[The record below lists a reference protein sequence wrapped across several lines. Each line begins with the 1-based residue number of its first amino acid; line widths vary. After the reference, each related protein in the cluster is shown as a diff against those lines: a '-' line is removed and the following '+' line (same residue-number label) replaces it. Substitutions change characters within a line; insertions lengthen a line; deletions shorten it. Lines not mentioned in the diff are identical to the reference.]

1 MRTVAVINQKGGCG
15 KTTISINLA
24 CALASKGNRTLL
36 VDMDSQSHCAVGL
49 AVPEEQI
56 EHGIYDVLVGAGRGE
71 PTRISEILWQISDH
85 FELAPSSIDLAA
97 FEQQMSGIP
106 DRENCL
112 RKVLDSVR
120 EEYDYVVIDCP
131 PSVGLLT
138 FNSLRAATDVIVPVE
153 MGYFSLH
160 GLSKQLE
167 TLSALCRQCEQKIN
181 VMVLASMYD
190 IRTKMAR
197 EILAEL
203 KKNFAPKMFKTV
215 VNFNTK
221 LKEAASLGQPIG
233 EYDPS
238 CKGTKDFL
246 TLADELMGTDTQV
259 HRAALVNT
267 LQAKLGVISAS
278 AEELLATL
286 RPERKQQDELP
297 TEPLGIDE
305 KLAELYGV
313 HQINGKVVFCTLY
326 PRAQTVKVAGDF
338 NGWNPEKAEMQKV
351 SETGKWKLQLP
362 IDKGTYHYRLVVDG
376 QWQQDPYN
384 ELTAT
389 NPFGEMNSV
398 MYVD

>member
-1 MRTVAVINQKGGCG
+1 
-15 KTTISINLA
+15 
-24 CALASKGNRTLL
+24 
-36 VDMDSQSHCAVGL
+36 
-49 AVPEEQI
+49 
-56 EHGIYDVLVGAGRGE
+56 VLVGVGRGE
-71 PTRISEILWQISDH
+71 PMRISEILWQISDR

-97 FEQQMSGIP
+97 FEQQMAGVNE
-106 DRENCL
+106 RENCL
-112 RKVLDSVR
+112 SKVLDSVR
-120 EEYDYVVIDCP
+120 EDYDYVVIDCP

-138 FNSLRAATDVIVPVE
+138 FNSLRAATDVVIPVE

-160 GLSKQLE
+160 GLSRQLE

-203 KKNFAPKMFKTV
+203 KKNFAPQMFKTV

-238 CKGTKDFL
+238 CKGFKDFL
-246 TLADELMGTDTQV
+246 SLADELVGTDTQV
-259 HRAALVNT
+259 HRTAMVNT

-278 AEELLATL
+278 ADELLATL
-286 RPERKQQDELP
+286 RPEKKAPEKAP
-297 TEPLGIDE
+297 AEPMSIDE

-326 PRAQTVKVAGDF
+326 PRAKTVQIAGDF
-338 NGWNPEKAEMQKV
+338 NRWNPEKATMQKV
-351 SETGKWKLQLP
+351 SETGKWKLQIP
-362 IDKGTYHYRLVVDG
+362 MDKGTYHYRLVVDG

-384 ELTAT
+384 ELAAT
-389 NPFGEMNSV
+389 NPFGEVNSIL
-398 MYVD
+398 YVD